1 MNARCVNLSGCALI
15 LLFSAVLLIGCQP
28 IVFPAAPVPFPTAT
42 VELSAPRSADD
53 IAEQLMGIR
62 APVIID
68 GVGPSK
74 ATDPAQAQA
83 ENEFLAVVIAKDKAF
98 YAGDV
103 EGHLSYYADNVISV
117 QPGMP
122 DIVGKV
128 ALAEGLKPYMENYRI
143 VGTETIKRI
152 WVYGDSATRQAE
164 WEEVVAPKAG
174 GPAVHHIGRCTLNW
188 EKIDGEWK
196 VVSEFVNY
204 LVPPTEIQ

>member
-1 MNARCVNLSGCALI
+1 MKARCARFSGFVLT
-15 LLFSAVLLIGCQP
+15 LWLVAVLLVACQP
-28 IVFPAAPVPFPTAT
+28 AIFQAAPVPFPAAAGDLP
-42 VELSAPRSADD
+42 VPRSADD

-62 APVIID
+62 APVVID

-83 ENEFLAVVIAKDKAF
+83 ENEFLAVAIAKDEAF
-98 YAGDV
+98 YAGNV

-152 WVYGDSATRQAE
+152 WVYGDRATRQAE
-164 WEEVVAPKAG
+164 WEEVVAPKTG
-174 GPAVHHIGRCTLNW
+174 GPAEHHIGRCPLNW

-204 LVPPTEIQ
+204 LVPPTELE